1 VLHGEA
7 DSPQLV
13 AYYRA
18 AAPVEPEQLRGQ
30 LAGRLPGY
38 MMPAVLV
45 AVEAFPTTASGKLDR
60 AALSAPAA
68 ADRPVATGT
77 EPASRIETLIASVW
91 SDMLGTRQVSVDDNF
106 FKLGGH
112 SLLAIKLVS
121 RVRAELSLR
130 LPVQAVY
137 ENPRLRDLARD
148 IEARLA
154 A

>member
-1 VLHGEA
+1 
-7 DSPQLV
+7 
-13 AYYRA
+13 
-18 AAPVEPEQLRGQ
+18 
-30 LAGRLPGY
+30 
-38 MMPAVLV
+38 
-45 AVEAFPTTASGKLDR
+45 
-60 AALSAPAA
+60 
-68 ADRPVATGT
+68 
-77 EPASRIETLIASVW
+77 
-91 SDMLGTRQVSVDDNF
+91 MLGTRQVSVEDNF